1 MAQDRRFVA
10 WPCAKS
16 VLADHIIGSQRI
28 SDCPNPLTVCF
39 SMNEFLLVDLSAGG
53 VLVLAVTALIAGCA
67 RGFSGFGGALIFV
80 PIASAV
86 VGPRLAVPLL
96 LIVDIVLTP
105 GLLPKAWRHAD
116 RSNVGVMAAGAV
128 LGVPLGTYL
137 LGHME
142 GTTIRWAIVGV
153 VVVLLAL
160 LMSGWRY
167 HGRPHPSLTA
177 AVGLTSGLFSGAAQV
192 GGPPVVAYWLGGNL
206 TPQTVRANIVL
217 YFAISSLLSVASY
230 LVAGILTWETVQLSL
245 IIGPAFAVG
254 LFSGARLFN
263 LTNEV
268 VFRRICFSLIAAAA
282 IIGLPVLDGVLR

>member
-1 MAQDRRFVA
+1 
-10 WPCAKS
+10 
-16 VLADHIIGSQRI
+16 
-28 SDCPNPLTVCF
+28 
-39 SMNEFLLVDLSAGG
+39 MNEFLFIDLSAGG
-53 VLVLAVTALIAGCA
+53 ALVLVVTALIAGCA

-105 GLLPKAWRHAD
+105 GLIPKAWRNAD
-116 RSNVGVMAAGAV
+116 RSNVGVMATGAV
-128 LGVPLGTYL
+128 VGVPLGTYL

-153 VVVLLAL
+153 VIVLLAL

-167 HGRPHPSLTA
+167 HGRPHASLTA

-192 GGPPVVAYWLGGNL
+192 GGPPVVAYWLGGNF

-230 LVAGILTWETVQLSL
+230 LVAGILTWETVKLSL
-245 IIGPAFAVG
+245 MIGPTFAFG
-254 LFSGARLFN
+254 LFTGARLFS
-263 LTNEV
+263 LTNEF
-268 VFRRICFSLIAAAA
+268 VFRRICYSLIAAAA